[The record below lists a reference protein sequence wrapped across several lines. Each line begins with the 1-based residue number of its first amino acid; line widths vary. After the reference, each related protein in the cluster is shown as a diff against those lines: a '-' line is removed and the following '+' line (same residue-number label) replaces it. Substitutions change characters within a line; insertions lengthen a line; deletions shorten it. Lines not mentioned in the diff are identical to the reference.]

1 MTYYDIVVVGDEL
14 AGAVAA
20 ALLARRGY
28 RVLVLCSPPAESET
42 LAGHRFPRAPLAL
55 AGWEGHTFKRLLTEL
70 NLLQPLRRRLV
81 AHHPGYQVILPEH
94 RIDVGEDLEREVARE
109 LPEDVG
115 HLEAWIAAAQP
126 VNAMLDTVLMNEV
139 LLPPES
145 FWDRRDLKRIA
156 TQLPR
161 DEAGLLATLPPGRP
175 IRSLLSLPVG
185 FAAHVKDPGGIAH
198 ARLGEQYRT
207 GTWGIEGGR
216 EALRALLYE
225 RVQSAAGEVRHDLVR
240 GLVTKRGRVV
250 GVGVGDKSQTVGCEL
265 VVGAASAAELLALYP
280 DEPSHKLR
288 QAAAHA
294 PAAWRYQLHFV
305 APVSALPDPLASL
318 AYIVRDPA
326 APLYGGNAL
335 MLHVSEG
342 HGQTVTLTV
351 EALAND
357 VSPAGLAALRASIQG
372 TMTWLFP
379 FLDRHLMAVW
389 SPHEARPPETQGP
402 EPLPG
407 ASDAPSP
414 GGTPRAPEPLWSF
427 EAPELGICGLPY
439 TLGVKGLVLAS
450 RQILPSLGLEG
461 ELAAGWGAARIA
473 GMRHKRRDIDKG
485 IIPAD
490 L

>member
-1 MTYYDIVVVGDEL
+1 
-14 AGAVAA
+14 
-20 ALLARRGY
+20 
-28 RVLVLCSPPAESET
+28 
-42 LAGHRFPRAPLAL
+42 
-55 AGWEGHTFKRLLTEL
+55 
-70 NLLQPLRRRLV
+70 
-81 AHHPGYQVILPEH
+81 
-94 RIDVGEDLEREVARE
+94 
-109 LPEDVG
+109 
-115 HLEAWIAAAQP
+115 
-126 VNAMLDTVLMNEV
+126 
-139 LLPPES
+139 
-145 FWDRRDLKRIA
+145 
-156 TQLPR
+156 
-161 DEAGLLATLPPGRP
+161 
-175 IRSLLSLPVG
+175 
-185 FAAHVKDPGGIAH
+185 
-198 ARLGEQYRT
+198 
-207 GTWGIEGGR
+207 
-216 EALRALLYE
+216 
-225 RVQSAAGEVRHDLVR
+225 
-240 GLVTKRGRVV
+240 
-250 GVGVGDKSQTVGCEL
+250 
-265 VVGAASAAELLALYP
+265 
-280 DEPSHKLR
+280 
-288 QAAAHA
+288 
-294 PAAWRYQLHFV
+294 
-305 APVSALPDPLASL
+305 
-318 AYIVRDPA
+318 
-326 APLYGGNAL
+326 

-389 SPHEARPPETQGP
+389 SPHEARPPEPQGP